1 MDAIQ
6 AQYAQE
12 HVAYLLNNV
21 PREPGVIEGYCLV
34 RSSAF
39 GTYNRSFLA
48 ILPVGLW
55 IKKYGKPAIVL
66 S

>member
-21 PREPGVIEGYCLV
+21 PREPGVIQGNLV

-48 ILPVGLW
+48 ILRVGLW